1 MAQCQLI
8 SDVDDEGYIL
18 KEVAIICIKDRG
30 TRHLKQ
36 GVCFEGLAIPN
47 RACHK
52 YNSGAK
58 QKRSLH
64 VYDRVGKKAL
74 AVARHA
80 IVITSWLVLD
90 SRELGKWRV
99 ICFK

>member
-58 QKRSLH
+58 QRGVCMCMNMYEKRPLQW
-64 VYDRVGKKAL
+64 R
-74 AVARHA
+74 A
-80 IVITSWLVLD
+80 IYFRQLL
-90 SRELGKWRV
+90 
-99 ICFK
+99 